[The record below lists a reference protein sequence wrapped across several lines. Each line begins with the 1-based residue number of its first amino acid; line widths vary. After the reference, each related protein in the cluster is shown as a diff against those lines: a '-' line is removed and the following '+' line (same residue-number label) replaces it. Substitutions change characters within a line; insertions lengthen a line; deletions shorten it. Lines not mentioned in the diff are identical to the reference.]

1 MILMKLSE
9 YEEIKGEIFD
19 KPEAF
24 EKGQIV
30 AFAYMADCMG
40 CSLAFN
46 GIDELVKKI
55 KSRRRPK
62 GTMTADEARLLQKKA
77 IDYESVGMA
86 IELINSSIKK
96 SAENGENY
104 ANVCLKDFNNKKL
117 RNYPLMHSE

>member
-55 KSRRRPK
+55 KSGRKPK
-62 GTMTADEARLLQKKA
+62 GTMTADEARMLQKKA

-96 SAENGENY
+96 SAENGESY
-104 ANVCLKDFNNKKL
+104 ANVCLKDFNKKK
-117 RNYPLMHSE
+117 SELSPYTL